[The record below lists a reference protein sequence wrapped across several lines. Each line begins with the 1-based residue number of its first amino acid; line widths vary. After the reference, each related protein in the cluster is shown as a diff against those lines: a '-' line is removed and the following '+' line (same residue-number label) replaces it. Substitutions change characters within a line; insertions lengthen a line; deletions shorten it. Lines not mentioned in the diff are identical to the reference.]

1 MVSIKVNMQIVN
13 KLCQFMFM
21 LNTSLRDLSHSKRL
35 RAEALIIN
43 KVRKAYVYFQIQAP
57 IVVKF
62 SLKR

>member
-21 LNTSLRDLSHSKRL
+21 LNTSHRDPSHSKRL